1 MRTDYLVYTHTRPD
15 TNEIFYVG
23 KGTGKRMKC
32 RTNRN
37 IHWKRI
43 VDKANGFKYDVLAKN
58 LTEQEALN
66 FEILMIKKMKEAG
79 FGLCNM
85 TSGGDGVSGFKHSDE
100 MRENQRQRMLGVT
113 PWNKGKPTSPEA
125 IEKMRLA
132 KLGKKLSPEH
142 IANSANARRGMKYS
156 EAHCKAISESLKGK
170 KMPIDSQADKYKQ
183 VICIETGKIYKSV
196 TEAAKELN
204 LFTGNI
210 SKVCKGK
217 MNKTGGYHWSYV

>member
-1 MRTDYLVYTHTRPD
+1 MRADYLVYTHTRPD

-37 IHWKRI
+37 IHWQRI
-43 VDKANGFKYDVLAKN
+43 VDKANGFKYDVIAKN

-113 PWNKGKPTSPEA
+113 PWNKGKPTSDEA
-125 IEKMRLA
+125 KEKMRLA
-132 KLGKKLSPEH
+132 KLGKKQSPEH
-142 IANSANARRGMKYS
+142 IAKCAESRRGKKYT

-170 KMPIDSQADKYKQ
+170 KMPVDSQAKKYKQ
-183 VICIETGKIYKSV
+183 VMCLESGKIYKSI

-204 LFTGNI
+204 LYTNNI
-210 SKVCKGK
+210 SKACKGQLQ
-217 MNKTGGYHWSYV
+217 KTGGYHWSYV

>member
-79 FGLCNM
+79 FSLCNM
-85 TSGGDGVSGFKHSDE
+85 TTGGDGLSGFKHSPE
-100 MRENQRQRMLGVT
+100 VCEAQRQRMLGVT

-132 KLGKKLSPEH
+132 KLGKKQSSEH
-142 IANSANARRGMKYS
+142 IAKCAETRRGKKYS
-156 EAHCKAISESLKGK
+156 DAHCKAISESLKGK
-170 KMPIDSQADKYKQ
+170 KKPYEADASKRKK
-183 VICIETGKIYKSV
+183 VMCIETGIFYNSV
-196 TEAAKELN
+196 SEAAKELQ

-217 MNKTGGYHWSYV
+217 MNKTGGCHWSYV

>member
-85 TSGGDGVSGFKHSDE
+85 TNGGDGVSGFKHSPE
-100 MRENQRQRMLGVT
+100 MCEAQRQRMLGVT

-132 KLGKKLSPEH
+132 KLGKKQSPEH
-142 IANSANARRGMKYS
+142 IAKCAESRRGKKYS
-156 EAHCKAISESLKGK
+156 EAHRKAISESLLGR
-170 KMPIDSQADKYKQ
+170 KMPYEANESRRKK
-183 VICIETGKIYKSV
+183 VMCVETDIIYNSV
-196 TEAAKELN
+196 SEAAKELK

-217 MNKTGGYHWSYV
+217 MNKTGGFHWNYV